1 MFSIN
6 NFKHML
12 LLSPEIEV
20 NPGLKRSSN
29 IRFSHWK
36 LNGLAAHDF
45 IKVTLMEA
53 FITTSNFDIVWLHR
67 HF

>member
-6 NFKHML
+6 NFKYIL
-12 LLSPEIEV
+12 LLSPETEV

-29 IRFSHWK
+29 INWK
-36 LNGLAAHDF
+36 LNGLAAHDL

-53 FITTSNFDIVWLHR
+53 FITTSNFDIVCLYR

>member
-1 MFSIN
+1 
-6 NFKHML
+6 ML

-53 FITTSNFDIVWLHR
+53 FITTSNFDIVWLH
-67 HF
+67 